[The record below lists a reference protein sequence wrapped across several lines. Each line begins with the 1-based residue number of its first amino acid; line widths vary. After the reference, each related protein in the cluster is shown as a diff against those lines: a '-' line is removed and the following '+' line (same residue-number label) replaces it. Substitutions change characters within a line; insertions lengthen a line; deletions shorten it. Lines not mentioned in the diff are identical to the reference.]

1 MLQNDGKFV
10 KVLNRIADLVGLNL
24 LAILF
29 CIPIV
34 TIGASITAVYGC
46 IFRIQEKKE
55 GYLIKDFW
63 KLFKASFRSST
74 IIYLVGVLVISM
86 LYLDYHIFA
95 ADRTMNALQ
104 ILVIAAGIIV
114 AEIFTYAFPME
125 SYFENTVKATVRNAV
140 LLGISNIPYTLL
152 MLGLN
157 TLPFFIISKIPIAF
171 GIWFLIGISGIA
183 WINSFFLKKIFQKPW
198 GNVFADGCLQSIP
211 LFVLT
216 VSSVSQT
223 II

>member
-74 IIYLVGVLVISM
+74 IIYLVGVLVIAM

-114 AEIFTYAFPME
+114 AEIFNLEYSIYIAYAGFEYP
-125 SYFENTVKATVRNAV
+125 SIFYYFKNSNCIWYLVFDRY
-140 LLGISNIPYTLL
+140 LGNC
-152 MLGLN
+152 MDQQ
-157 TLPFFIISKIPIAF
+157 
-171 GIWFLIGISGIA
+171 
-183 WINSFFLKKIFQKPW
+183 FFLKEDFSKCK
-198 GNVFADGCLQSIP
+198 NTKGCVIDDETA
-211 LFVLT
+211 VHM
-216 VSSVSQT
+216 
-223 II
+223 

>member
-46 IFRIQEKKE
+46 IFRIQEKRE
-55 GYLIKDFW
+55 GYLTKDFW
-63 KLFKASFRSST
+63 KLFKECFRSST
-74 IIYLVGVLVISM
+74 IIYLVGVAVVAM
-86 LYLDYHIFA
+86 LYLDYQIFA
-95 ADRTMNALQ
+95 TDSRLDILQ
-104 ILVIAAGIIV
+104 VLVVAGGILV

-125 SYFENTVKATVRNAV
+125 SYFENSLKATVKNAL

-152 MLGLN
+152 MLGIN
-157 TLPFFIISKIPIAF
+157 VFPFFLVARIPVTF
-171 GIWFLIGISGIA
+171 GIWFLIGISGVA
-183 WINSFFLKKIFQKPW
+183 WINSFFLKKIFSK
-198 GNVFADGCLQSIP
+198 VRIRKD
-211 LFVLT
+211 V
-216 VSSVSQT
+216 
-223 II
+223 

>member
-74 IIYLVGVLVISM
+74 IIYLVGVLVIAM

-114 AEIFTYAFPME
+114 AEIFTF
-125 SYFENTVKATVRNAV
+125 
-140 LLGISNIPYTLL
+140 
-152 MLGLN
+152 
-157 TLPFFIISKIPIAF
+157 
-171 GIWFLIGISGIA
+171 
-183 WINSFFLKKIFQKPW
+183 
-198 GNVFADGCLQSIP
+198 
-211 LFVLT
+211 
-216 VSSVSQT
+216 
-223 II
+223 

>member
-1 MLQNDGKFV
+1 MQNDGKFV

-74 IIYLVGVLVISM
+74 IIYLVGVLVIAM

-183 WINSFFLKKIFQKPW
+183 SDQQFFLKEDFSKCK
-198 GNVFADGCLQSIP
+198 NTKGCVIDDETA
-211 LFVLT
+211 VHM
-216 VSSVSQT
+216 
-223 II
+223 

>member
-74 IIYLVGVLVISM
+74 IIYLVGV
-86 LYLDYHIFA
+86 
-95 ADRTMNALQ
+95 
-104 ILVIAAGIIV
+104 LVIAAGIIV

-183 WINSFFLKKIFQKPW
+183 WINSFFLKKIFQ
-198 GNVFADGCLQSIP
+198 NVKIRKD
-211 LFVLT
+211 V
-216 VSSVSQT
+216 
-223 II
+223 